1 MKRLLAMLVALM
13 MAASL
18 MACSAQGGGGSSQ
31 VSANASANAKKVL
44 LIRKKEGG
52 GDPFLINHLKKLG
65 YQVMDIVDA
74 DFTLEKAK
82 DYGVIYVSESVNS
95 SKIDSKLKSSTV
107 PIVVAKNQVASEAGL
122 VGVQKFGQEEKVR
135 TIHILNEKH
144 PLAAGLKDTV
154 AIYKEDGKISYGL
167 HPGKDAVTIAE
178 YPASGDNKKIM
189 IFGYEKGSKNINNEV
204 VPARQVY
211 FSMPTGEEE
220 KLTDNGWKLF
230 DAAIEWAA
238 ANGAK

>member
-1 MKRLLAMLVALM
+1 MKRWLALLMAMM
-13 MAASL
+13 MAVSI
-18 MACSAQGGGGSSQ
+18 MACSAQGGSGNAQ
-31 VSANASANAKKVL
+31 VSANAAANAKKVL

-52 GDPFLINHLKKLG
+52 GDPFLINHLKKQG

-82 DYGVIYVSESVNS
+82 GYGVIYVSESINS

-107 PIVVAKNQVASEAGL
+107 PLVVAKNQVASEVGL
-122 VGVQKFGQEEKVR
+122 VGAQQFGQNEGVR
-135 TIHILNEKH
+135 TVHILDGKH

-167 HPGKDAVTIAE
+167 HPGKEAVTIAE

-189 IFGYEKGSKNINNEV
+189 IFGYEKGSKNINNEAV
-204 VPARQVY
+204 LARQVY

-230 DAAIEWAA
+230 DAAIDWAA